1 MSTKAQDNFNKL
13 VIKSLEVMAVT
24 RGMPKD
30 VIDLAV
36 AGHKQAE
43 KGYDFF
49 IKWIKSLPY
58 DDRNII
64 AGEIQHFSRQ
74 KKRTLEK
81 MLKIRFE
88 QKELKSFK
96 DITEVKSKG
105 ATFTFGRFNP
115 PTVGHMKLA
124 AKMKEKGAGDDI
136 LIYTTH
142 TTDKKKNPLTN
153 AQIRK
158 FMNPMLPRG
167 INVQS
172 SASRTVFEVVVDL
185 YNQGYRD
192 VQMIVG
198 SDRIMEFKNLL
209 LKYNGVKGKR
219 HGYYNFKSINV
230 VSAGDRDPDSE
241 GVSGM
246 SASKMRHLA
255 YSDQED
261 EFIKALP
268 RGYRLGKQLYS
279 AVRKGMGINEDF
291 PDFMLSEVYTDTHV
305 PQVHEWGSQEGREY
319 AQSFTPYEPVVDW
332 RKISTW
338 REQEDLPKKVLAYK
352 EKMYKELKSE
362 RDDFKKRYGDR
373 ADEVMH
379 ATAMTMAKRKYGYT

>member
-261 EFIKALP
+261 EFINALP
-268 RGYRLGKQLYS
+268 RGYKLGRQLYT
-279 AVRKGMGINEDF
+279 AVRKGMGLTEDF

-319 AQSFTPYEPVVDW
+319 AQSFTPHEPVVDW
-332 RKISTW
+332 RKISIW

-362 RDDFKKRYGDR
+362 RDDFKKRYGER